1 MRPKRILLVED
12 DINLCQSIKLI
23 LQRSGYLVT
32 AVDSIPEALKKLQS
46 GHFLLVIADINL
58 PDIYTNLIP
67 QIMETRI
74 ELSIM
79 LLTDQ
84 SALEIKEQGMLRS
97 VLYLHKPI
105 SPERLLDFV
114 QLAIENSSHSSSDR
128 QLIYL

>member
-32 AVDSIPEALKKLQS
+32 AVDNIPEALKKLQS

-84 SALEIKEQGMLRS
+84 STLEIKEQGMLRS

>member
-1 MRPKRILLVED
+1 MRPKRIMLVED

-32 AVDSIPEALKKLQS
+32 AVGSIPEALKKLQS
-46 GHFLLVIADINL
+46 GNFLLVIADINV

-67 QIMETRI
+67 QTMETHVEI
-74 ELSIM
+74 SIV

-84 SALEIKEQGMLRS
+84 SVMEVGHQSKLKS

-114 QLAIENSSHSSSDR
+114 QLAMDNNNQSSSER
-128 QLIYL
+128 QLI